1 MIFIR
6 DSITASSKN
15 MDSDRLGSGY
25 VRLIKKEISD
35 HIKVINKGVN
45 GQRVTDL
52 AFRWKRDVLDLEPD
66 LVSISIGINDVWR
79 LLDSLGLNQVDVQ
92 KFEHV
97 YRELLSQLTSRNP
110 VKAVLMEPTIIDENP
125 DSKGNQMLIS
135 FVEVVR
141 KLAKEFGAILVPTH
155 QVFIDH
161 IKSHPNTTLT
171 TDGVHMNELGNQL
184 MAVTWLE
191 VVREH
196 IAI

>member
-1 MIFIR
+1 VKIIFIG

-15 MDSDRLGSGY
+15 MDPDRLGSGY
-25 VRLIKKEISD
+25 VRLIKKEMPD
-35 HIKVINKGVN
+35 HTRVINKGVN
-45 GQRVTDL
+45 GHRITDL

-79 LLDSLGLNQVDVQ
+79 QLDSPGLNQVDVQ

-110 VKAVLMEPTIIDENP
+110 VKAVLMEPTIINENP

-141 KLAKEFGAILVPTH
+141 KH
-155 QVFIDH
+155 H